1 MPLNFFY
8 TMVQKSQKWPKTQSK
23 GGGPALNRVV
33 RGPTI
38 PGPASFSNWYG
49 ISSDPDD
56 LLAGRDRRA
65 LLTSDA
71 QMLSKVK
78 TEDRMEGQTGKAS
91 WLREAFEFI
100 NVSFSNSAFPL
111 SEPTIFCD
119 DARRGGISTCG
130 VPFRSQSFLATR
142 HQVEAEQFGSAS
154 SRCTRVKVIRVEV
167 SQNVV
172 HARTTGWMT
181 STRPGKLRDFGL
193 QPRRSNPRSRNLL
206 WALGVKSTWF
216 LNFGGQAKCKLILV
230 GDSWPSLVVF
240 GVVIPLWVKK
250 HE

>member
-1 MPLNFFY
+1 MGITTAFFHSRG
-8 TMVQKSQKWPKTQSK
+8 TCWRFSDL
-23 GGGPALNRVV
+23 LNRVV

-111 SEPTIFCD
+111 SETNY
-119 DARRGGISTCG
+119 
-130 VPFRSQSFLATR
+130 FLR
-142 HQVEAEQFGSAS
+142 
-154 SRCTRVKVIRVEV
+154 
-167 SQNVV
+167 
-172 HARTTGWMT
+172 
-181 STRPGKLRDFGL
+181 
-193 QPRRSNPRSRNLL
+193 
-206 WALGVKSTWF
+206 
-216 LNFGGQAKCKLILV
+216 
-230 GDSWPSLVVF
+230 
-240 GVVIPLWVKK
+240 
-250 HE
+250 